1 MEKPQETG
9 AIYVNVTLAGRP
21 YPLQVKASEEALIRK
36 LVYDINEKVNSF
48 QQTYPGKDKQDCLA
62 LVALVYAVENQ
73 KAQQQSAA
81 NLHPELDRIDTLLT
95 RLLSS

>member
-1 MEKPQETG
+1 MEKPQENA

-36 LVYDINEKVNSF
+36 LVHDINEKVNSF

-62 LVALVYAVENQ
+62 LAALIYAVENQ

-81 NLHPELDRIDTLLT
+81 TLLPELDRIDALLA
-95 RLLSS
+95 RLVSS